1 MSSVLF
7 LNLAWQ
13 ISTLA
18 LVALGLAIVFGKLQI
33 MNMAH
38 GEFVM
43 IGAYAPVITSS
54 MGLPGWLQVPMCLL
68 TVALVAFALERTIIR
83 HLYGRMFDSLLAT
96 WGIAILLREAVELIF
111 GRGYQSVSP
120 PIGGTLSILGADY
133 PAYRIVV
140 IIGIIVGFAALYWWN
155 TRSKVATRIKAMVG
169 NPDLAEAIGI
179 NTARLSAGA
188 FIFGCCTAGLAGLI
202 LAPTIRIEP
211 MMGLDYLIRSFFA
224 LVVGGLGSLEGLGIG
239 AGIIAGTQSVLGA
252 VANQTYG
259 YLAVLTLSIL
269 FLWLKPDGIRSS
281 SR

>member
-1 MSSVLF
+1 MTVLI
-7 LNLAWQ
+7 LNLIWQ

-18 LVALGLAIVFGKLQI
+18 LVALGLAIVFGKLRI

-54 MGLPGWLQVPMCLL
+54 LGLPMWLQLPVCLV
-68 TVALVAFALERTIIR
+68 TVALVALFLERTIIR

-96 WGIAILLREAVELIF
+96 WGIAILLREVVELLF
-111 GRGYQSVSP
+111 GRGYQSVKV
-120 PIGGTLSILGADY
+120 PIAGTVDVFGTQY
-133 PAYRIVV
+133 PLYRIVV
-140 IIGIIVGFAALYWWN
+140 VFVILVCFGALAWWN
-155 TRSKVATRIKAMVG
+155 RRSKVATQIKAMVG
-169 NPDLAEAIGI
+169 NPELAQAVGI
-179 NTARLSAGA
+179 NTERLSAAA
-188 FIFGCCTAGLAGLI
+188 FVFGCCTAGMAGLL

-211 MMGLDYLIRSFFA
+211 VMGIDYLIRSFFA
-224 LVVGGLGSLEGLGIG
+224 LVVGGLGSLEGLGLG
-239 AGIIAGTQSVLGA
+239 VTLIAGTQSVIGA
-252 VANQTYG
+252 FASQTYG

>member
-1 MSSVLF
+1 MTVLI
-7 LNLAWQ
+7 LNLVWQ

-18 LVALGLAIVFGKLQI
+18 LVALGLAIVFGKLRI

-54 MGLPGWLQVPMCLL
+54 LGLPMWLQLPVCLV
-68 TVALVAFALERTIIR
+68 TVALVALFLERTIIR

-96 WGIAILLREAVELIF
+96 WGIAILLREVVELLF
-111 GRGYQSVSP
+111 GRGYQSVRV
-120 PIGGTLSILGADY
+120 PIAGTVDVFGTQY
-133 PAYRIVV
+133 PLYRIVV
-140 IIGIIVGFAALYWWN
+140 VSVILVCFGALAWWN
-155 TRSKVATRIKAMVG
+155 CRSKVATQIKAMVG
-169 NPDLAEAIGI
+169 NPELAQAVGI
-179 NTARLSAGA
+179 NTERLSAAA
-188 FIFGCCTAGLAGLI
+188 FVFGCCTAGMAGLL

-211 MMGLDYLIRSFFA
+211 VMGIDYLIRSFFA
-224 LVVGGLGSLEGLGIG
+224 LVVGGLGNLEGLGLG
-239 AGIIAGTQSVLGA
+239 VTLIAGTQSVIGA
-252 VANQTYG
+252 IASQTYG